1 MSDIHVINLSTA
13 WQPPDRAVGCGAW
26 VRRFGMPAGI
36 EPGDRVWLVIEPA
49 TNCDLVLGGEPL
61 PPVMD
66 GKRWRHELTAALRE
80 RNELT
85 LAAPAAIGPPVVTAA
100 HGRCDLPATI
110 GRAWLEI
117 EPAAGGPAA
126 ARAPA

>member
-13 WQPPDRAVGCGAW
+13 WQPPDPAAGRAEW
-26 VRRFGMPAGI
+26 IRRFGMPAGI
-36 EPGDRVWLVIEPA
+36 EPGDRVWLVVEPA
-49 TNCDLVLGGEPL
+49 TDCELRLGGERL
-61 PPVMD
+61 PAAVA
-66 GKRWRHELTAALRE
+66 GRRWRHDLTAVLRE
-80 RNELT
+80 RNELA
-85 LAAPAAIGPPVVTAA
+85 LAAPVAGPPPVVTAA
-100 HGRCDLPATI
+100 HGRSDLPATI